1 MDGRR
6 FGLLALAAILAATP
20 AAAQTGTDQSLH
32 TYLQRQFSDGATD
45 DPDGRYAAARA
56 DLNGDGR
63 DEALVLMLGRRWC
76 GTGGCTMLILTPAGN
91 GWRTVTRTTVTS
103 APVRLLATRSRGWRD
118 VAVRVAGGGIPA
130 REVILRFNGRGYP
143 GNPSLVAASRGRA
156 APGRVLISDTDE
168 GRPLYR

>member
-1 MDGRR
+1 
-6 FGLLALAAILAATP
+6 
-20 AAAQTGTDQSLH
+20 
-32 TYLQRQFSDGATD
+32 
-45 DPDGRYAAARA
+45 
-56 DLNGDGR
+56 
-63 DEALVLMLGRRWC
+63 
-76 GTGGCTMLILTPAGN
+76 
-91 GWRTVTRTTVTS
+91 VTS